1 MYFWANF
8 CILLFREVPKKLTK
22 QELEEQQKA
31 AEAAQKE
38 AMKKKKEGGLLG
50 FLMQKAGSSGNVEK
64 GGLEF
69 SLANLFKC
77 MCFTHED
84 PEANPQQQL
93 VKIAA
98 SIEDVNTKLKKI
110 ENSVRGHATSSVS
123 FGGSSF
129 RKQSMRNARSRIQ
142 SSAGLSPMNS
152 LVPPP
157 EGQGLL
163 DHVEEMHDELSE
175 GQSDS
180 DLEVEEV
187 KIKRDDLVNPYWIED
202 KDLRN
207 GKRDFLSGHETQFWK
222 DLIDKYLMPLIKD
235 AEKEKKQAREL
246 IGLRNQMVFSF
257 SMLNGL
263 FILVVYM
270 LQRYKDTIFIP
281 WPLGCNRNITYS
293 NDEQVKFESISS
305 RVQVSV

>member
-1 MYFWANF
+1 MQSAEGKKNTNF
-8 CILLFREVPKKLTK
+8 LVFREVPKKLTK

-50 FLMQKAGSSGNVEK
+50 FLMQKAGSSGTVEK

-84 PEANPQQQL
+84 PEADPQKQL

-110 ENSVRGHATSSVS
+110 ENAVRGAGSSVS

-152 LVPPP
+152 LIPPQ
-157 EGQGLL
+157 EGV
-163 DHVEEMHDELSE
+163 D
-175 GQSDS
+175 
-180 DLEVEEV
+180 
-187 KIKRDDLVNPYWIED
+187 R
-202 KDLRN
+202 
-207 GKRDFLSGHETQFWK
+207 
-222 DLIDKYLMPLIKD
+222 
-235 AEKEKKQAREL
+235 
-246 IGLRNQMVFSF
+246 
-257 SMLNGL
+257 
-263 FILVVYM
+263 
-270 LQRYKDTIFIP
+270 
-281 WPLGCNRNITYS
+281 
-293 NDEQVKFESISS
+293 
-305 RVQVSV
+305 